1 MKRMKLPLLYILSV
15 LLSVLPVLIYFI
27 VNYDR
32 YIRSVPEGIKLLFG
46 AIFVIAILIIKALG
60 FLKIKSSIAFFA
72 GLLILS
78 YLLESIISDI
88 VVFSLLALVGEIL
101 SAVVRI
107 FIRKERE
114 KKSYQKTE
122 SAVKSAIESISGRV

>member
-1 MKRMKLPLLYILSV
+1 MKRIKLPLLYILSV

-27 VNYDR
+27 VNHDR

-88 VVFSLLALVGEIL
+88 VVFSLLALVG
-101 SAVVRI
+101 I